1 MPGLGFTVLQSV
13 SVQSVAKVYEPMLLQ
28 SEPYSARGLLFSS
41 ARCTARHSVAKPVR
55 PHCYKSVCAYVHVAV
70 GAVQCPGPLLPGGL
84 RLRDGSHLG
93 HTRIQGTVRNI
104 EDPKKGLMIDA
115 M

>member
-1 MPGLGFTVLQSV
+1 MPE
-13 SVQSVAKVYEPMLLQ
+13 AI
-28 SEPYSARGLLFSS
+28 SARWSGLY
-41 ARCTARHSVAKPVR
+41 SVTKRVCPKCCKSVWAHVVAVGAVQCKVVWALP
-55 PHCYKSVCAYVHVAV
+55 CYKACVSKSVWAYVVAV

-93 HTRIQGTVRNI
+93 HTRIQGTVRC
-104 EDPKKGLMIDA
+104 DKTKKGLMVDA